1 MLTSLLAFIVAIG
14 LLVSIHEYGHY
25 YVAKRCGVKV
35 LVFSIGFGKPLWQWR
50 RGETLWQ
57 IGAIPLGGY
66 VSMLDEREGEP
77 IAAADLPRAF
87 NRRPPLAKMAI
98 VAAGPLANFLLAI
111 LLYWGLSLSGVEA
124 LRPVVSF
131 ISAGSAA
138 EKAGL
143 RQGDEVL
150 SVSGM
155 PVSSWD
161 ELQFGLLEQ
170 SGGSVTV
177 PLQLR
182 SNTGSERSVMLDLS
196 HLTRDEIDQQLLSRL
211 GMSPVP
217 LSLRVAQLAPQS
229 AAAKAGIKAGDQLVM
244 INGAPLHGW
253 RDVQAAVASSAAQP
267 LLISWKHNG
276 QVIER
281 TVIPDTVV
289 ENGQKTGKLGLAP
302 EVDAT
307 AWQKQRFTRD
317 FGPVEGLQYALN
329 KTWQGSRL
337 TLVMFWKMLTGQVSV
352 KQVSGPITI
361 ATFAGESARMGLNAF
376 LEYLCVISISL
387 GVLNLLP
394 LPVLDGGHLMY
405 HTVEFLTGR
414 RLPLEAEAFGQRI
427 GIVLLLGLMSLA
439 LYNDI
444 HRLFL
449 G

>member
-14 LLVSIHEYGHY
+14 VLVSIHEYGHY
-25 YVAKRCGVKV
+25 KVAKGCGVKV
-35 LVFSIGFGKPLWQWR
+35 LVFSIGFGKPLWQWQ

-66 VSMLDEREGEP
+66 VSMLDERAGEP
-77 IAAADLPRAF
+77 IEAADLPRAF

-98 VAAGPLANFLLAI
+98 VIAGPLANFLLAI

-124 LRPVVSF
+124 LRPVISFVS
-131 ISAGSAA
+131 SGSVA
-138 EKAGL
+138 EKSGI
-143 RQGDEVL
+143 RQGDEVI
-150 SVSGM
+150 SVGGVPISG
-155 PVSSWD
+155 WD
-161 ELQFGLLEQ
+161 ELQLSLLEK
-170 SGGSVTV
+170 SGGAVTV

-182 SNTGSERSVMLDLS
+182 SNTGSDRSISLDLT
-196 HLTRDEIDQQLLSRL
+196 HLKRDEIDQQLLSRL

-217 LSLRVAQLAPQS
+217 LSLRIAQITPGS
-229 AAAKAGIKAGDQLVM
+229 AAARAGVRAGDQLMM
-244 INGAPLHGW
+244 INGERLHGW
-253 RDVQAAVASSAAQP
+253 QDVQSHIASSASQP
-267 LLISWKHNG
+267 LLLSLQRQG
-276 QVIER
+276 QVIEH
-281 TVIPDTVV
+281 TVIPDAVV
-289 ENGQKTGKLGLAP
+289 ENGLKIGKLGFAP
-302 EVDAT
+302 EVDMH
-307 AWQKQRFTRD
+307 AWQQQRFMQD
-317 FGPVEGLQYALN
+317 FGPLEGLQYALE

-337 TLVMFWKMLTGQVSV
+337 TLVMFWKMLTGVVSI

-361 ATFAGESARMGLNAF
+361 ATFAGESARLGLSTF

-414 RLPLEAEAFGQRI
+414 RLPPGAEAFGQQI
-427 GIVLLLGLMSLA
+427 GIILLLGLMSLA

>member
-14 LLVSIHEYGHY
+14 VLVSIHEYGHY
-25 YVAKRCGVKV
+25 RVAKSCGVKV

-77 IAAADLPRAF
+77 IAAVDLPRAF

-98 VAAGPLANFLLAI
+98 VIAGPLANFLLAI
-111 LLYWGLSLSGVEA
+111 VLYWGLSLSGVEA
-124 LRPVVSF
+124 LRPVISFVSP
-131 ISAGSAA
+131 GSAA
-138 EKAGL
+138 EKAGVL
-143 RQGDEVL
+143 QGDEVL
-150 SVSGM
+150 SLAGTAI
-155 PVSSWD
+155 SSWD

-170 SGGSVTV
+170 GGNAVTV

-182 SNTGSERSVMLDLS
+182 SKTGSERLVDLDMS

-211 GMSPVP
+211 GMSPMP
-217 LSLRVAQLAPQS
+217 LSLTIAQVAPQS
-229 AAAKAGIKAGDQLVM
+229 AAARVGIQAGDQLLMLDGV
-244 INGAPLHGW
+244 PLRGW
-253 RDVQAAVASSAAQP
+253 RDVQAKVSISAAQP
-267 LLISWKHNG
+267 LLLSWKRAG

-281 TVIPDTVV
+281 TVIPDTLI
-289 ENGQKTGKLGLAP
+289 ENGHKIGKLGLAP
-302 EVDAT
+302 KVDEL
-307 AWQKQRFTRD
+307 AWQQQRFVRN
-317 FGPVEGLQYALN
+317 FGLFDGLQYALN

-337 TLVMFWKMLTGQVSV
+337 TLVMFWKMLSGAVSI

-361 ATFAGESARMGLNAF
+361 ATFAGESARLGLNAF

-427 GIVLLLGLMSLA
+427 GIILLLALMSLA